1 MRSPRHR
8 SSHRNSE
15 STGSKRESSPRGRKR
30 NYDSA
35 SPSPPRPSKTDLK
48 NIRITI
54 SDVSHRKSTKFSIL
68 NTKTV
73 EPDYKGAEEKLPRTK
88 DQKKIVIE
96 IRRNI
101 PSNKSSRSPVRRSI
115 RDPKTVCLSRKKDE
129 GQTQI
134 FDRGDI
140 KKFKIPEEKRLIEY
154 STNSKDSKSSKDTKS
169 SKYVQNDK
177 LHRGSEKSQSGSN
190 KSHSG
195 SKNGHSSADKNRSAP
210 EKMHSERNSQSTP
223 SVQER
228 LGQGTDRPLDRDE
241 LESRRPQIQSW
252 EVNPEMVPRNRY
264 YFEHDNREDFRP
276 YRGRGGGRF
285 GFGQGRGGSF
295 NRGSYGGGF
304 KRQRRGTSPDCW
316 QHDKFQEVQED
327 NDNDEK
333 ME

>member
-1 MRSPRHR
+1 MRSPRQR
-8 SSHRNSE
+8 SSHRGSE
-15 STGSKRESSPRGRKR
+15 STSSKREKSPRGRKR
-30 NYDSA
+30 NYESA

-68 NTKTV
+68 STKTV

-115 RDPKTVCLSRKKDE
+115 RDPKTVFLSRKKDE

-140 KKFKIPEEKRLIEY
+140 KKFKIPEEKGVLEY
-154 STNSKDSKSSKDTKS
+154 STKNKDSKSSKS
-169 SKYVQNDK
+169 VQNDK
-177 LHRGSEKSQSGSN
+177 VHRSSDKSHGSGSN
-190 KSHSG
+190 KSHNG
-195 SKNGHSSADKNRSAP
+195 SDKNRSGS
-210 EKMHSERNSQSTP
+210 EKMHSDRNSRSTP

-228 LGQGTDRPLDRDE
+228 LGQGTDRPLDRQE
-241 LESRRPQIQSW
+241 LESRRPQTQSW
-252 EVNPEMVPRNRY
+252 HVNPEMVPRNRY
-264 YFEHDNREDFRP
+264 YFEHDSREDFQP
-276 YRGRGGGRF
+276 YRGRGGG
-285 GFGQGRGGSF
+285 FGQGRGRGF
-295 NRGSYGGGF
+295 NRGSYGGF
-304 KRQRRGTSPDCW
+304 KRQRRGISPDCW
-316 QHDKFQEVQED
+316 QHDKFHEVQED
-327 NDNDEK
+327 NDENDEK